1 MEKTDEEI
9 PRLDSITSLG
19 SGITLRLSMIF
30 ALLDGTATISKEHI
44 EAAYALWCY
53 ARDSAR
59 YLFGGQK
66 LSSALSERIFAAL
79 KNRYP
84 DGMTKTEIIIFLG
97 RNIRIEILN
106 PLLKELEEFGLVES
120 KTEKK
125 PKGGPKAIRYFWR
138 KPELV
143 S

>member
-1 MEKTDEEI
+1 
-9 PRLDSITSLG
+9 
-19 SGITLRLSMIF
+19 
-30 ALLDGTATISKEHI
+30 
-44 EAAYALWCY
+44 
-53 ARDSAR
+53 
-59 YLFGGQK
+59 
-66 LSSALSERIFAAL
+66 
-79 KNRYP
+79 
-84 DGMTKTEIIIFLG
+84 MTKTEIIIFLG

-125 PKGGPKAIRYFWR
+125 NPKGGPKAIRYFWR